1 MYLPVHPP
9 SSCLRYHK
17 GYNLHTPRVAN
28 AMDVIAIVRVTVA
41 TVVDLGKPALSTA
54 CKTATV
60 SSILASLL
68 ILSFHQ

>member
-9 SSCLRYHK
+9 LSCLRYHK

-28 AMDVIAIVRVTVA
+28 AMDVIVRVTVA
-41 TVVDLGKPALSTA
+41 TVVDLGKTALSTA

-60 SSILASLL
+60 SSILASRL